1 MKKPVTQQYLRLFH
15 LLSYGTW
22 VGYVQLAAT
31 SEKQRLG
38 RGKGFEPLTAG
49 ATVRCSTTELTPPY
63 QLAIIQ
69 DRMTPEC
76 GLAACLIFV
85 WKKIFYPRP
94 TPAYL

>member
-1 MKKPVTQQYLRLFH
+1 MRSLSPSQHFRLFP

-22 VGYVQLAAT
+22 VGYVQLTET
-31 SEKQRLG
+31 SDKQRLG

-69 DRMTPEC
+69 DRTALKC
-76 GLAACLIFV
+76 GVAACLIWV
-85 WKKIFYPRP
+85 SKKISYPRP